1 MGKRLFHINVT
12 RQCQLA
18 CSHCYIDQAIRD
30 NGQAMSVA
38 KMQEIADV
46 IGDTDADVHI
56 IGGEPTLVSID
67 THKQYLSILS
77 ILKYSKIMIV
87 TALQNARAV
96 KVAMLYQNIATSYDP
111 CARTKINNNS
121 INDNNIN
128 TNNANNANNTNI
140 NNTNT
145 NKWLARCR
153 ELREQ
158 GHNVHVCTSLSH
170 SVIDYGVSKVLED
183 LYQYGFKSVHLAA
196 MVPTPNALNETPD
209 PMITSQAMI
218 TSAQWVLK
226 KRKTDKNINI
236 FVSPFDGLLQDMSHY
251 EGLRCPAGQSCVN
264 VEPNGQIH
272 ACVAKGGEVSSE
284 ISSDVGGNVKG
295 IKGGKDIDNI
305 SNINNNQTPPIKKQ
319 LSSNAYRLEV
329 AQHNRA
335 RIECLG
341 CEFWQTCKG
350 GCRVLANT
358 EIAKRSSEC
367 AGFKTFLNYVKTQVA
382 L

>member
-1 MGKRLFHINVT
+1 
-12 RQCQLA
+12 
-18 CSHCYIDQAIRD
+18 
-30 NGQAMSVA
+30 MSTDTL
-38 KMQEIADV
+38 QEIAHV
-46 IGDTDADVHI
+46 IKDTHADVHI
-56 IGGEPTLVSID
+56 IGGEPTLVSIN
-67 THKQYLSILS
+67 THQQYLSILS
-77 ILKYSKIMIV
+77 TLKNSRIMIV

-96 KVAMLYQNIATSYDP
+96 KVARLYQNIATSYDP
-111 CARTKINNNS
+111 GVRTEINNNS

-128 TNNANNANNTNI
+128 NSIINNNNINNSINNSIINNNNINTNI
-140 NNTNT
+140 NTNNNNTNT

-158 GHNVHVCTSLSH
+158 GHNLHVCVSLSQ
-170 SVIDYGVSKVLED
+170 SVIFYGLRNILDD

-218 TSAQWVLK
+218 ASAKWVLD

-236 FVSPFDGLLQDMSHY
+236 FVSPFDGLSQGMSHY
-251 EGLRCPAGQSCVN
+251 EGLSCPAGQSCVN
-264 VEPNGQIH
+264 IEPNGQIH

-284 ISSDVGGNVKG
+284 ISSEISGNVKD
-295 IKGGKDIDNI
+295 IKGGKDIK
-305 SNINNNQTPPIKKQ
+305 NINNNQTPPIKEQ

-335 RIECLG
+335 RTQCLG
-341 CEFWQTCKG
+341 CEFWTTCKG

-358 EIAKRSSEC
+358 EIAKRSPEC
-367 AGFKTFLNYVKTQVA
+367 AGFKTFLNYVKEQATS
-382 L
+382 